1 MGARESTSRN
11 AKEESSVVD
20 YYEVLEVSED
30 ATPEE
35 IKVHRGVCCHESVN
49 VGVHI
54 DSGRSAVWHWFTI
67 PIKITQM

>member
-11 AKEESSVVD
+11 AKEETSVVD

-30 ATPEE
+30 ATSEE
-35 IKVHRGVCCHESVN
+35 IKVHRCLLPQKCN
-49 VGVHI
+49 VGIHI